1 MSTQELIDEALRLKA
16 TERLQLVDVL
26 LRSLDEPD
34 PEIDRIWAEEAE
46 RRLLAY
52 DEGRLAVVPI
62 EEALGEND

>member
-26 LRSLDEPD
+26 LRSLDQPD

-46 RRLLAY
+46 RRLRAY
-52 DEGRLAVVPI
+52 DEGRLAAAPI
-62 EEALGEND
+62 EEALGEDD